1 MMPLYGV
8 EYTSPKTGER
18 KVELYE
24 TAQEARTCAS
34 VYRSARERGGHD
46 YQERLVTGG
55 VS

>member
-1 MMPLYGV
+1 MMALFGV
-8 EYTSPKTGER
+8 EYTSPKDGTR

-24 TAQEARTCAS
+24 TAREARTCAS

-46 YQERLVTGG
+46 YQERIVSGG